1 MEPLGSE
8 WSSEAV
14 LWFQTQVYGEQLSA
28 RVLSVT
34 EQGYGVELE
43 SRGVNVAAALI
54 SEQLAKVPGEI
65 ARETHGTTGSATK
78 QSVKTNEQ
86 DPLETQVSSQTE
98 VNFKEIQAEGWTA
111 VSTEGQPKRGSPQDA
126 GGDLG
131 GLFIM
136 LHSGFSAIFSSG
148 VEDCGAAA
156 Q

>member
-78 QSVKTNEQ
+78 QSVKKNEQ
-86 DPLETQVSSQTE
+86 DPLETQVSCQRQTE
-98 VNFKEIQAEGWTA
+98 VNFKDIPAEGWTA
-111 VSTEGQPKRGSPQDA
+111 VSTEGQPMRK
-126 GGDLG
+126 
-131 GLFIM
+131 
-136 LHSGFSAIFSSG
+136 SSR
-148 VEDCGAAA
+148 CWW
-156 Q
+156 